1 MENIEL
7 AFLNVYLSGYGEK
20 YLYLLEKLKI
30 EFFSNYNNKVNID
43 VLESKIQ
50 AMYDHYHR
58 CKYSLLN
65 LLQYYIQ

>member
-30 EFFSNYNNKVNID
+30 EFFSTTSIKKYLIVFNKCM
-43 VLESKIQ
+43 KT
-50 AMYDHYHR
+50 M
-58 CKYSLLN
+58 KK
-65 LLQYYIQ
+65 